1 MGIKKEK
8 IEEPKAPRTIKI
20 RTMVVVVIWLFS
32 ILAALITGWTMRST
46 DITRVNSEARVLLQ
60 DFIDTAK
67 THELK

>member
-46 DITRVNSEARVLLQ
+46 DITRVNTEARVLLK

-67 THELK
+67 TNELK